1 VQDLSLDDYDDPNFD
16 PTATLLQD
24 ESPYVEV
31 RAAVANTD
39 DPRMPSSTFRAWTIG
54 LIWTILLSGINQAL
68 FFRYPT
74 VGIDTV
80 RDKWSPKVILR
91 TDWYGQIVAL
101 LLSFPMGK
109 AWARYTPNVSIFGI
123 SLNPGPFTIKEHVI
137 IVAMSSII
145 SNGGPA
151 YAVGTDRI

>member
-1 VQDLSLDDYDDPNFD
+1 MQDLSLDDYDDPNFD
-16 PTATLLQD
+16 PTATLLLD

-39 DPRMPSSTFRAWTIG
+39 DPKMPSSTFRAWTIG

-91 TDWYGQIVAL
+91 TD
-101 LLSFPMGK
+101 
-109 AWARYTPNVSIFGI
+109 
-123 SLNPGPFTIKEHVI
+123 
-137 IVAMSSII
+137 
-145 SNGGPA
+145 
-151 YAVGTDRI
+151 

>member
-1 VQDLSLDDYDDPNFD
+1 MQDLSLDDYDDPNFD

-54 LIWTILLSGINQAL
+54 LILTILLSGINEVLDLRSPNVQINPV
-68 FFRYPT
+68 RVKESPT
-74 VGIDTV
+74 II
-80 RDKWSPKVILR
+80 PH
-91 TDWYGQIVAL
+91 TDRYGQTVAV

-109 AWARYTPNVSIFGI
+109 AWARYMPNVSIFGI

-137 IVAMSSII
+137 AMAMAGI
-145 SNGGPA
+145 GGGSTYGVSA
-151 YAVGTDRI
+151 E